1 MVQRKTASAGMS
13 KTDRFL
19 QITMAAL
26 GAVLLLVSLAVIAR
40 GALAGSRDAFIEVT
54 EVKREFVGGRS
65 RIRLEA
71 VNRGDVAAA
80 SIIVTGSAPSGQIAT
95 TTLDYVPGQ
104 SRRAATLSFAG
115 DLADTPVKL
124 EATGWIDP

>member
-1 MVQRKTASAGMS
+1 MAQRKAASAGMT
-13 KTDRFL
+13 KIDRIL
-19 QITMAAL
+19 QIAMAAV
-26 GAVLLLVSLAVIAR
+26 GAILLLGSLAVIAG
-40 GALAGSRDAFIEVT
+40 GALSGSRDAFLEVT
-54 EVKREFVGGRS
+54 EVEREFVGGRS

-80 SIIVTGSAPSGQIAT
+80 SIIVTGSAESGQIAT